1 MKAIFIALILAANLA
16 PSIALARAGTLVR
29 CDYVSTSQ
37 GGRYIGTYCVDY
49 QCSYTT
55 TRIFTSY
62 CPYSI

>member
-1 MKAIFIALILAANLA
+1 MRNLFIALILAANLA

-29 CDYVSTSQ
+29 CDMLQTQQGIRYV
-37 GGRYIGTYCVDY
+37 GTYCVDF

-55 TRIFTSY
+55 TRVFMSY